1 MPRKRPRRLSTI
13 APWPILVSAP
23 VKMFR
28 SLPPKLPRRT
38 RGALDQSPELQ
49 KRNLRVELAK
59 TRRGAEAAIG
69 RGDDALA
76 ADEIGKA
83 DNALGDEI
91 GVFDIIGRG
100 VDDAREKDFIVRQ
113 SALAPE
119 RPFMVVAR
127 IGG

>member
-69 RGDDALA
+69 RGDDA
-76 ADEIGKA
+76 
-83 DNALGDEI
+83 
-91 GVFDIIGRG
+91 
-100 VDDAREKDFIVRQ
+100 REKDFIVRQ

-127 IGG
+127 IGGFEHDALRFHFEDYIEDFPQV